1 MTGPRIVSHID
12 NVVVAHAARPVGPR
26 MKFPIAAVDRNC
38 RAHGRVR
45 AAGEVAR
52 LIPARMM
59 HILLVAW
66 CSLGEHGN
74 MPVSCALHVCYQDS
88 SVGVYDGYTGIFRA
102 ELLIVPPV
110 KWLLDRTERRRYGS

>member
-12 NVVVAHAARPVGPR
+12 NVVVAHAARPVGPTMR
-26 MKFPIAAVDRNC
+26 FPVAAVDKSC
-38 RAHGRVR
+38 TGAQLHGRVR

-74 MPVSCALHVCYQDS
+74 MPVSCALHDCYQDS
-88 SVGVYDGYTGIFRA
+88 SVGRMTGTLEYSAR
-102 ELLIVPPV
+102 
-110 KWLLDRTERRRYGS
+110 DY